1 MAARREVVSALRV
14 LARSSS
20 TSVRHPLAVAFDI
33 DGVLKQGENVLPEAR
48 RAIKL
53 LDGDNQW
60 NQKVPYVFITNGGGK
75 PEMTRAKDLSAELGV
90 DVSPAQVVQAHTVM
104 QALLPKF
111 AQKPILMIGGPDA
124 EAGAARAVLEG
135 CVLHEMKSMALTIR
149 YGFEKV
155 YTAHDLHAF
164 APASWPYSAPDA
176 RQQSA
181 IKVCGGNMRCSHS
194 A

>member
-1 MAARREVVSALRV
+1 MQTPALVFCLVARNSVKDRVKDVMEYGLRM
-14 LARSSS
+14 
-20 TSVRHPLAVAFDI
+20 
-33 DGVLKQGENVLPEAR
+33 LKTP
-48 RAIKL
+48 
-53 LDGDNQW
+53 
-60 NQKVPYVFITNGGGK
+60 
-75 PEMTRAKDLSAELGV
+75 
-90 DVSPAQVVQAHTVM
+90 
-104 QALLPKF
+104 
-111 AQKPILMIGGPDA
+111 PILMIGGPDA

-135 CVLHEMKSMALTIR
+135 CVLHEIKSMALTIR